1 MQTGASSAD
10 EPTSPPT
17 SFPAH
22 FAASEAAALHLPTR
36 TSKETFLKTSLFTL
50 FPSKTAISQASPFP
64 SPTAP
69 PSQPAKLLAHLV
81 GGEDG
86 QLPLL
91 AAQLLEAHTG
101 GSSWSE
107 DRQGVAGGPS
117 STSTSTTSTNITSR
131 HSWLRGRPNLLNLP
145 CLHGAKIIAQCSMHL
160 GDRVTNL
167 KMLVISL
174 NFSKKSRPYPL
185 KIQKRLP
192 KINLDTPSFQI
203 KSKR

>member
-1 MQTGASSAD
+1 MHKKTRVMTEGMVVQMQTGASSAD

-36 TSKETFLKTSLFTL
+36 TSKETILKTSLFTL

-64 SPTAP
+64 SPTGP
-69 PSQPAKLLAHLV
+69 PSEPARLVAHLV

-117 STSTSTTSTNITSR
+117 TSTTTTSTNITSR
-131 HSWLRGRPNLLNLP
+131 HSWLRGRPNLLNSP
-145 CLHGAKIIAQCSMHL
+145 CLHGAQIIAQCLMHF
-160 GDRVTNL
+160 GERE
-167 KMLVISL
+167 
-174 NFSKKSRPYPL
+174 
-185 KIQKRLP
+185 
-192 KINLDTPSFQI
+192 
-203 KSKR
+203 

>member
-1 MQTGASSAD
+1 MMVRMQTAASSAD
-10 EPTSPPT
+10 EPPSPPTT

-36 TSKETFLKTSLFTL
+36 TSKETSLKTSLFTL

-64 SPTAP
+64 SPTGP
-69 PSQPAKLLAHLV
+69 TSLPARLLAHLV

-107 DRQGVAGGPS
+107 DRQGWLEDPPPPPPPPTSPAGIHGSEAGPICSTLS
-117 STSTSTTSTNITSR
+117 SWSKDN
-131 HSWLRGRPNLLNLP
+131 
-145 CLHGAKIIAQCSMHL
+145 CSMLNAL
-160 GDRVTNL
+160 GR
-167 KMLVISL
+167 
-174 NFSKKSRPYPL
+174 
-185 KIQKRLP
+185 
-192 KINLDTPSFQI
+192 
-203 KSKR
+203 